1 MMSYNKD
8 YLISLGKYKIDIN
21 HLSKY
26 LLNRRYIKVED
37 LNKFDVYFFNL
48 FIYLNTTKFFIP
60 TKLKDIIISNIYDLL
75 DTVEFTMD
83 HKDSIVKIFELAMN
97 DNNKLKYNIG
107 IDSKSLDSDIV
118 DEFINKIN
126 DYADIKNIIINEDT

>member
-1 MMSYNKD
+1 
-8 YLISLGKYKIDIN
+8 
-21 HLSKY
+21 
-26 LLNRRYIKVED
+26 
-37 LNKFDVYFFNL
+37 
-48 FIYLNTTKFFIP
+48 
-60 TKLKDIIISNIYDLL
+60 
-75 DTVEFTMD
+75 MD